1 MAGASGATGKTA
13 ESTSA
18 VAPGLQRGDPGFR
31 RVSVGLFF
39 AGFTT
44 FALLYATQ
52 PLLPQLVDV
61 FAVSPGAASL
71 TVSVTTGGLALAII
85 PASAVSERW
94 GRRPVMLWSL
104 LGAVVFGLAAA
115 LAPSF
120 GLLLVLRALE
130 GVALA
135 GLPAVGMAYL
145 ADEIDAGH
153 LGGAMGLYIAGNSV
167 GGFGGR
173 IVVSAIGD
181 LSGSWRA
188 ALGGIAVVSGLFLV
202 VFWLVLPPS
211 RRFTPTAVAPS
222 ELAGEVLSHLR
233 DPVLRRLF
241 AIGLLLMGTFVCAY
255 NFVAFRLLG
264 PPFSLPDLIVGFVFV
279 LYAAGTVTSTAAGRL
294 SSRWGT
300 RTTVLVAAGV
310 AALGAVAMLAPVL
323 ALVIGGLALL
333 TVGFFAGHAVAS
345 AAVGRRATHG
355 RAVASGMYLFS
366 YYVGS
371 SVGGTLGGVV
381 FGAAGWSA
389 TVGFL
394 VALLAVAAIVA
405 VGLRTVAGAER

>member
-1 MAGASGATGKTA
+1 MSVPAAT
-13 ESTSA
+13 
-18 VAPGLQRGDPGFR
+18 VAPGLRRGEPGFR

-52 PLLPQLVDV
+52 PLLPRLVDV
-61 FAVSPGAASL
+61 FGVSPGTASL
-71 TVSVTTGGLALAII
+71 SVSVTTGGLALAVI
-85 PASAVSERW
+85 PASALSERW

-104 LGAVVFGLAAA
+104 LGAVVLGLAAA
-115 LAPSF
+115 VAPSF
-120 GLLLVLRALE
+120 WLLLVLRAFE

-145 ADEIDAGH
+145 ADEIDGGH

-173 IVVSAIGD
+173 IVVSATND
-181 LSGSWRA
+181 LAGSWRA
-188 ALGGIAVVSGLFLV
+188 ALGGIAVVAGVCLLL
-202 VFWLVLPPS
+202 FWLVLPPS
-211 RRFTPTAVAPS
+211 RRFAPS
-222 ELAGEVLSHLR
+222 PVAARELAGEAAAHLR

-241 AIGLLLMGTFVCAY
+241 AVGLLLMGTFVCAY
-255 NFVAFRLLG
+255 NYVAFRLLG
-264 PPFSLPDLIVGFVFV
+264 PPFTLPDLVVGFVFV
-279 LYAAGTVTSTAAGRL
+279 LYAVGTVTSTAAGRL
-294 SSRWGT
+294 STRWGT
-300 RTTVLVAAGV
+300 RRTVLVAVGL
-310 AALGAVAMLAPVL
+310 AALGALAMLAPML

-381 FGAAGWSA
+381 FGVAGWSA

-394 VALLAVAAIVA
+394 VALLLATAVVVA
-405 VGLRTVAGAER
+405 GLRRAGPGIEGRAPSVE

>member
-1 MAGASGATGKTA
+1 
-13 ESTSA
+13 
-18 VAPGLQRGDPGFR
+18 
-31 RVSVGLFF
+31 
-39 AGFTT
+39 
-44 FALLYATQ
+44 
-52 PLLPQLVDV
+52 
-61 FAVSPGAASL
+61 
-71 TVSVTTGGLALAII
+71 
-85 PASAVSERW
+85 
-94 GRRPVMLWSL
+94 
-104 LGAVVFGLAAA
+104 
-115 LAPSF
+115 
-120 GLLLVLRALE
+120 
-130 GVALA
+130 
-135 GLPAVGMAYL
+135 MAYL
-145 ADEIDAGH
+145 ADEIDSDH

-188 ALGGIAVVSGLFLV
+188 ALGGIAVVSGLCLV

-211 RRFTPTAVAPS
+211 RRFTPTPVAPR
-222 ELAGEVLSHLR
+222 ELAGEVRSHLR

-255 NFVAFRLLG
+255 NFVTFRLLD

-294 SSRWGT
+294 SARWGT

-323 ALVIGGLALL
+323 ALVIAGLALL
-333 TVGFFAGHAVAS
+333 TVGFFAGHAIAS

-394 VALLAVAAIVA
+394 VALLAVTAVVAAR
-405 VGLRTVAGAER
+405 LRSDAAGTERRAPSVE